1 MDYKCAKGR
10 DSDGIPY
17 DEYDFTPPA
26 LNEGDRYL
34 RTLVDTRNNT
44 LAHIAL
50 VVRNKHECTGN
61 LVVYVTTRR
70 GLFIHRLL
78 VAGEEISF
86 VCAFPDELDP
96 RRIQQIRDTA
106 KHYLQQPL
114 PESLYPIIEQAKK
127 DSDNGISP
135 RSEFA
140 ERRRWIGERHVPR
153 LDINDDDSITELL
166 KGVDKTSPAYLAAHA
181 VLSSKAIIDPERP
194 NLDFDGDDPIR
205 PRVAT
210 NPLTNLTLEEV
221 MRKLENA
228 SEGGRAVALER
239 WVHEQGGLY
248 NVLRRY
254 VDLAPLV
261 IDEIPQIVPTP
272 GSQEMTNQANMDVAQ
287 KLCQPVIIDERNYG
301 RLAVSNVG
309 GIPFVGDVDDL
320 AELGLP
326 AIYLS
331 KTPKFNRDIAL
342 FVNWKVGE
350 QTNFCPLYAL
360 EKEDINDLG
369 RLLSKRGNKVQ
380 ANFMSA
386 NLKIWENGEVTQE
399 YKSPEEFFAC
409 NAEWIEQAK
418 F

>member
-1 MDYKCAKGR
+1 MTTSKNDGKNVTPNPYMDYKCAKGR

-17 DEYDFTPPA
+17 DEYDFTPPP

-50 VVRNKHECTGN
+50 VVHNKHECTGN
-61 LVVYVTTRR
+61 LVAYITTRR

-86 VCAFPDELDP
+86 VCAFPDEMP
-96 RRIQQIRDTA
+96 RILTPVCYHRAIDD
-106 KHYLQQPL
+106 PL
-114 PESLYPIIEQAKK
+114 PETLYPIIEEAKK
-127 DSDNGISP
+127 
-135 RSEFA
+135 
-140 ERRRWIGERHVPR
+140 ERRAEIEATNLHTGEVHRITPEQLDELLETGEVPR
-153 LDINDDDSITELL
+153 GT
-166 KGVDKTSPAYLAAHA
+166 KV
-181 VLSSKAIIDPERP
+181 IIDPERP

-205 PRVAT
+205 VRSILHGPD
-210 NPLTNLTLEEV
+210 TLEQV
-221 MRKLENA
+221 MAEIANSSR
-228 SEGGRAVALER
+228 EGQVEALTKWVER
-239 WVHEQGGLY
+239 NGGLY

-254 VDLAPLV
+254 VKLTPVEL
-261 IDEIPQIVPTP
+261 DEIPQIVPAP
-272 GSQEMTNQANMDVAQ
+272 GSVLKRYDADIESAQ
-287 KLCQPVIIDERNYG
+287 RLCQPVIIDERNYG

-309 GIPFVGDVDDL
+309 GIPFVGDIDDL
-320 AELGLP
+320 CELGLP
-326 AIYLS
+326 AIYIS

-360 EKEDINDLG
+360 EKEDINDIG

-386 NLKIWENGEVTQE
+386 NLKIWENGEVIQE

-409 NAEWIEQAK
+409 NEDWIERAK